1 MTRRIAIAS
10 AVWGASILLSRLIGI
25 VREAVLGRT
34 LGLGAEADLYATAFT
49 VPDFLGY
56 LLAAGALSIVFIPIQ
71 GAHLARGDVR
81 AANESFSVV
90 ANALALFLL
99 VIGGAVWIAMP
110 HLAPIAA
117 PGFDSAQIAELVGLS
132 RIVLAAQAFHVLGG
146 LAAAALQARDKHAIA
161 ALAPLLY
168 TVGIIVGGLV
178 GGSAAGARGFA
189 WGVLG
194 GSFVGPFLVP
204 WIAAHRAGVRWRFTL
219 DLAHPDLRTYL
230 VRSLPIMVGF
240 SIVVVDD
247 WYLKALGSRLGEGS
261 AATLS
266 YAKTLMR
273 VPMGVFGL
281 AAGIAAF
288 PTLQRLAAEGRRA
301 EMHALLGKAART
313 VLVLSL
319 AAQAVLLASGREIAA
334 LVYGRSRIDAA
345 QIDEIGVCLAL
356 VSLGLCAWSVQPL
369 FARGFY
375 ALGNTWMPA
384 VLGTFVAAAAY
395 PLYRVAESTHGV
407 RGLALASS
415 LAIVVYAIALARSAR
430 RTIEGEGALVPFAFL
445 ARVLVAMLAGAA
457 AGFASARSIAVEGAG
472 ADVVRGSVGAVVA
485 LVVFTGLARA
495 FRVAE
500 VVDVLALLGRK
511 LRRTAD

>member
-1 MTRRIAIAS
+1 MTRRLAFAG

-34 LGLGAEADLYATAFT
+34 LGLGAEADLYAAAFT

-56 LLAAGALSIVFIPIQ
+56 LLAAGALSIVFIPIH
-71 GAHLARGDVR
+71 GAHLARGDER

-90 ANALALFLL
+90 ANALALLLL

-110 HLAPIAA
+110 GLARIAA
-117 PGFDSAQIAELVGLS
+117 PGFDAAEIAELVALS

-168 TVGIIVGGLV
+168 TIGIIVGGLV

-219 DLAHPDLRTYL
+219 DLSHPDLRTYF

-247 WYLKALGSRLGEGS
+247 WYLKALGSRLGDGS

-288 PTLQRLAAEGRRA
+288 PTLQRLAAEGRRD

-319 AAQAVLLASGREIAA
+319 ASQAVLLASGREIAA
-334 LVYGRSRIDAA
+334 LVYGRVRIDAA

-384 VLGTFVAAAAY
+384 VLGTLVAAASY
-395 PLYRVAESTHGV
+395 PLYRVAESAHGV

-415 LAIVVYAIALARSAR
+415 VAIVVYAIALARSAR
-430 RTIEGEGALVPFAFL
+430 RAIEGEGALVPFPFL
-445 ARVLVAMLAGAA
+445 VRVLVATLAGSA
-457 AGFASARSIAVEGAG
+457 AGFACARAIALEGMGADVARGGAG
-472 ADVVRGSVGAVVA
+472 ALVA
-485 LVVFTGLARA
+485 LVVFTALARA
-495 FRVAE
+495 LRVAE
-500 VVDVLALLGRK
+500 VVDVLALIGRK
-511 LRRTAD
+511 LRRTAG